1 MRYAGIKYN
10 DIVDTASGICVSF
23 WAQGCPNHCQG
34 CHNPQTWDFN
44 GGMQKS
50 EKEIIDEIRKYPNKS
65 IDDILKDDAEIKTKE
80 ITNNNKVYKY
90 KYLVGKYYLSSFCII
105 ENIPKSNISFHCVFI
120 QLKYD
125 YDFNIIGINR
135 YDDKKI
141 NYLFKENELTEHY
154 LPYERAIFNKDYI
167 NDYYENCNYDNSHNY
182 KVCLLCYTKKR
193 FERVNLILK

>member
-1 MRYAGIKYN
+1 M
-10 DIVDTASGICVSF
+10 
-23 WAQGCPNHCQG
+23 
-34 CHNPQTWDFN
+34 
-44 GGMQKS
+44 
-50 EKEIIDEIRKYPNKS
+50 
-65 IDDILKDDAEIKTKE
+65 
-80 ITNNNKVYKY
+80 
-90 KYLVGKYYLSSFCII
+90 GKYYLSSFCII
-105 ENIPKSNISFHCVFI
+105 ENIPKSNILFHCVFI

-141 NYLFKENELTEHY
+141 NYLLKDNELTEHY
-154 LPYERAIFNKDYI
+154 LPYERVIFNKDYI